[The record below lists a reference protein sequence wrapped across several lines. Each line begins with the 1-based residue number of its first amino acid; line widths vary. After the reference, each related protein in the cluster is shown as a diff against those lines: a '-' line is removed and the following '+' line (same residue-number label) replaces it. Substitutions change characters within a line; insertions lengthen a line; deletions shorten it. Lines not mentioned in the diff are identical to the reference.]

1 MIFAKNIDKYS
12 GTGLLSGS
20 GYQAARRRRGGG
32 TCRGAVL
39 SRGGRAEQ
47 LGKHLRRIQRQT
59 SRIGATRLFR
69 YAAEHGVDMF
79 GIDLR
84 RGEDDDSCQEEL
96 RGTEDFGGEELPVQG
111 IILESDDEDVG
122 MQFFE
127 TVGELDR
134 IPVSHNRVFL

>member
-1 MIFAKNIDKYS
+1 
-12 GTGLLSGS
+12 
-20 GYQAARRRRGGG
+20 
-32 TCRGAVL
+32 
-39 SRGGRAEQ
+39 
-47 LGKHLRRIQRQT
+47 
-59 SRIGATRLFR
+59 
-69 YAAEHGVDMF
+69 MF

-84 RGEDDDSCQEEL
+84 RGEDDDSCQAEL